1 MAQFFLIQFCEREL
15 RKMER
20 DGEEKWANTGKREFI
35 RGKKVVKA
43 HSI

>member
-15 RKMER
+15 RRMVRKNGPIREKENLL
-20 DGEEKWANTGKREFI
+20 EE
-35 RGKKVVKA
+35 KKVVKA